1 MTFRTL
7 AHAIVLCPAD
17 RRIDHATAEARRLLA
32 GWFGTRMVT
41 SRSSSTSG
49 CARARGGPVHQ
60 TQGRSCVDDRDDR
73 RIDATLR
80 ERLSGDNVLAR
91 REREMLRYLGWRW
104 PGCAERARSCSEKRT
119 CLREVGW
126 ITDNPLD
133 GRRRRQH
140 RDHGRRVAPAIHD
153 LADRR
158 DPRLL
163 PRPGVR
169 RHTHRSSDIPE
180 RWPTPVWSLTA
191 ALAKGTMGE

>member
-1 MTFRTL
+1 MGALARVGDRYTKRKAGAVLTIEMT
-7 AHAIVLCPAD
+7 
-17 RRIDHATAEARRLLA
+17 A
-32 GWFGTRMVT
+32 GSML
-41 SRSSSTSG
+41 
-49 CARARGGPVHQ
+49 
-60 TQGRSCVDDRDDR
+60 
-73 RIDATLR
+73 TLR
-80 ERLSGDNVLAR
+80 ERLSGDNVLAQ

-163 PRPGVR
+163 P
-169 RHTHRSSDIPE
+169 
-180 RWPTPVWSLTA
+180 
-191 ALAKGTMGE
+191 